1 MKERMGKY
9 YEEKPFKI
17 HVKRKKIITVKF
29 QMLFTKTLKTL
40 KEKKPTKAQTKTVGS
55 RKAKTTIK
63 HPRVRKKLR
72 EEKMVGSNSSCCYL
86 ESLTLIPKKFQ
97 INNFYLT

>member
-1 MKERMGKY
+1 MGKY

-40 KEKKPTKAQTKTVGS
+40 KEKKPTKAQTKTVES
-55 RKAKTTIK
+55 
-63 HPRVRKKLR
+63 KKS
-72 EEKMVGSNSSCCYL
+72 K
-86 ESLTLIPKKFQ
+86 
-97 INNFYLT
+97 NNN